1 MDTTRLGRDEA
12 EHLGRELQ
20 ELAATQA
27 GLDHEFC
34 RLVDRFDA
42 GEGIGWF
49 RGLKTTAHFLAWACS
64 MSPTVAREHVRV
76 ARALRSMPGTDALFA
91 QGRLSY
97 SKVRELTR
105 LVGQVDESA
114 LLDLAI
120 EMTASQLARTV
131 GAYRSAAGTR
141 IAAVHKRS
149 FSVTPSG
156 DGMVRISVCLP
167 AEDAALV
174 TAAVEAAA
182 RRGDAE
188 APGSE
193 SAPERLD
200 VPAGT
205 FQPVDRVQALVDVA
219 ASYLDGVSGEPADD
233 HTLVI
238 VHVDAGLLTRDVPA
252 GTSSSAGLGPDTPGV
267 PAGTSASAALGP
279 DTRDVPAG
287 TSQPAT
293 LSLDVGDVPAGTSA
307 SDAAR
312 AERVLRSGTC
322 YVEGHGPI
330 EAATAQRIACTA
342 RLVGAIVDR
351 HGEVLALGRSTR
363 LATRAQRRALRVRD
377 QGICQFPG
385 CHQTRHL
392 DAHHL
397 VPWSQG
403 GATDLANM
411 LLLCRRHHTMVHEG
425 GLIVMPQRSGPCR
438 FHVSFPDGEPITGT
452 WREQVE
458 PENLERILAR
468 FADQDTA
475 ADPSRIFPPHAGA
488 GFSLHDC
495 VRVLFDIQLP
505 ELATAA

>member
-1 MDTTRLGRDEA
+1 METTTRLGRDEA

-20 ELAATQA
+20 ELAAAQA

-34 RLVDRFDA
+34 QLVDRFDA

-49 RGLKTTAHFLAWACS
+49 QGLKTTAHFLAWACS
-64 MSPTVAREHVRV
+64 MTPAVAREHVRV

-97 SKVRELTR
+97 SKVREVTR
-105 LVGQVDESA
+105 LAGQVDESA
-114 LLDLAI
+114 VLELAV

-131 GAYRSAAGTR
+131 SAYRTAAGTR
-141 IAAVHKRS
+141 IRSVRKRS
-149 FSVTPSG
+149 FSATPTG
-156 DGMVRISVCLP
+156 DGMMRLSVCLP

-182 RRGDAE
+182 RRGTSDRGDDPDPRGAAE
-188 APGSE
+188 G
-193 SAPERLD
+193 SAPAATSLRLD

-205 FQPVDRVQALVDVA
+205 FPAIDRVQALVDVA
-219 ASYLDGVSGEPADD
+219 ASYLDTVPGEPSDD

-238 VHVDAGLLTRDVPA
+238 VHVNADQLLGSVPA
-252 GTSSSAGLGPDTPGV
+252 GTSSATRPHGDRAAPSPASPTAIGDAELEHV
-267 PAGTSASAALGP
+267 PAGTSP
-279 DTRDVPAG
+279 
-287 TSQPAT
+287 PAT
-293 LSLDVGDVPAGTSA
+293 D
-307 SDAAR
+307 R
-312 AERVLRSGTC
+312 AQHPLRKGTC

-330 EAATAQRIACTA
+330 EAATAQRLACTA
-342 RLVGAIVDR
+342 RLVGAIVDH
-351 HGEVLALGRSTR
+351 HGDVLSLGRSSR

-377 QGICQFPG
+377 QGVCQFPG

-397 VPWSQG
+397 VPWSQQG
-403 GATDLANM
+403 STDIANM

-425 GLIVMPQRSGPCR
+425 GLIVIRQAAGPHR

-452 WREQVE
+452 WREHTH
-458 PENLERILAR
+458 PDNLERILAER
-468 FADQDTA
+468 RDP
-475 ADPSRIFPPHAGA
+475 DPSDPGRPDPTRIFPPHAGA
-488 GFSLHDC
+488 GFSLNDC

-505 ELATAA
+505 ELTTAA